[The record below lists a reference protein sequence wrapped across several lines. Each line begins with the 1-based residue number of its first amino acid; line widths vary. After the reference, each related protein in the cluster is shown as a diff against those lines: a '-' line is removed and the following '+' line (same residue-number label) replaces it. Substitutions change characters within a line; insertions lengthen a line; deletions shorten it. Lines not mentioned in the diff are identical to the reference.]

1 MPLQEFWYNDPDLL
15 WAYRNS
21 YMEKE
26 KQKIEIQKEM
36 INYQS
41 WLQGLYNFRA
51 ITGALSK
58 NPRYLDKP
66 IELNAKPKTKREQ
79 KLEIAQKVKEN
90 LKRGRAILQQRSENK
105 G

>member
-1 MPLQEFWYNDPDLL
+1 MPLQEFWYDDPDLL

-26 KQKIEIQKEM
+26 KQKTVIQKEM

-51 ITGALSK
+51 IAGALSK

-66 IELNAKPKTKREQ
+66 LELNAKPKTKREQ
-79 KLEIAQKVKEN
+79 KLEIAQKIKEN
-90 LKRGRAILQQRSENK
+90 LRRGRAVLQRK
-105 G
+105 GEK